1 MSDAAASPAR
11 QAVAGPALRGLGRF
25 ASARGI
31 PPGLE
36 FVLDY
41 DVIEAFCVAGPAGRA
56 PATRGTYR
64 SALYRPARP
73 GHREA
78 GGRAA
83 PLPGARAPP
92 PPAPADRAQPCA
104 VPPAPRAPPAPRPG
118 PARSL
123 LRLRP

>member
-56 PATRGTYR
+56 PATPGTYR
-64 SALYRPARP
+64 SALYRRPRAGDRGPGRRAPPFPGARP
-73 GHREA
+73 PPPPA
-78 GGRAA
+78 
-83 PLPGARAPP
+83 PGARAPAAPLAP
-92 PPAPADRAQPCA
+92 PPPGPRR
-104 VPPAPRAPPAPRPG
+104 PPA
-118 PARSL
+118 
-123 LRLRP
+123 

>member
-41 DVIEAFCVAGPAGRA
+41 DVIEAFSVAGPAGRA

-64 SALYRPARP
+64 SALYRLARP
-73 GHREA
+73 GYGAPGR
-78 GGRAA
+78 RAA
-83 PLPGARAPP
+83 HYPGDRAPTPFPPGHTAVSAALTP
-92 PPAPADRAQPCA
+92 PP
-104 VPPAPRAPPAPRPG
+104 
-118 PARSL
+118 
-123 LRLRP
+123 